1 MNDKLLKKV
10 NTGIATV
17 LSGVFPG
24 LGQLYNG
31 ELVKGFIFSICG
43 IILYKGVWFVFN
55 AAMYVTYFKYSHF
68 ELPSE
73 DSMVIALVYAMVW
86 ANSIFDAHRNAKLE

>member
-17 LSGVFPG
+17 LSGFFPG

-31 ELVKGFIFSICG
+31 ELVKGFIFSI
-43 IILYKGVWFVFN
+43 IAIVLYEGAWFFFN
-55 AAMYVTYFKYSHF
+55 AAVYVTYFNYSHF
-68 ELPSE
+68 EPPIE
-73 DSMVIALVYAMVW
+73 YSMAIALVYVIVW
-86 ANSIFDAHRNAKLE
+86 GISIFDAHRNAKLE